1 MMRALIS
8 GVVARAVLLSGS
20 EVTYIDA
27 HQPTEKHVA
36 SLDALPDLLA
46 DAYDVEAV
54 NGPTEQQVRD
64 ILARKW
70 GIDRALR
77 MLQIALDPN
86 EDTET
91 CEEAKML
98 LSTLLQRQDVR
109 DGMENIAFSLE
120 LARIIGTKTL
130 EYPAF
135 SDDSASVLKTLIAH
149 QEQIATV
156 QIAWDI
162 IPDSLFGGRL
172 KRGKVELCAV
182 LGGCFKTLAMAL
194 KTMVDL
200 KRAIHDCF
208 LILMPQQN
216 SKDIIRHWVINILTR
231 QQSISSEI
239 LPEEP
244 MHGILEWL
252 ADPHGLRDILVTNF
266 ASAALISKPGPR
278 QTTASTV
285 GEWSQLGLVSS
296 SSKWQEIE
304 NYAFHQ
310 PILLKQHGKEFSAGR
325 PMAGESAKIHAAHD
339 VFHVSMIAENIVSES
354 RAQSYSAELF
364 HPAGKSLL
372 TSRSSELSGTAAVDN
387 EPGPAYASPIVR
399 LSPVPIIATLPHAKA
414 HSTKPLQQLINK

>member
-120 LARIIGTKTL
+120 LARIIGT
-130 EYPAF
+130 A
-135 SDDSASVLKTLIAH
+135 
-149 QEQIATV
+149 
-156 QIAWDI
+156 
-162 IPDSLFGGRL
+162 
-172 KRGKVELCAV
+172 
-182 LGGCFKTLAMAL
+182 
-194 KTMVDL
+194 
-200 KRAIHDCF
+200 
-208 LILMPQQN
+208 
-216 SKDIIRHWVINILTR
+216 
-231 QQSISSEI
+231 
-239 LPEEP
+239 
-244 MHGILEWL
+244 
-252 ADPHGLRDILVTNF
+252 
-266 ASAALISKPGPR
+266 
-278 QTTASTV
+278 
-285 GEWSQLGLVSS
+285 VSS
-296 SSKWQEIE
+296 PKCNKCSID
-304 NYAFHQ
+304 
-310 PILLKQHGKEFSAGR
+310 G
-325 PMAGESAKIHAAHD
+325 MAE
-339 VFHVSMIAENIVSES
+339 
-354 RAQSYSAELF
+354 
-364 HPAGKSLL
+364 
-372 TSRSSELSGTAAVDN
+372 
-387 EPGPAYASPIVR
+387 
-399 LSPVPIIATLPHAKA
+399 
-414 HSTKPLQQLINK
+414 